1 VKHKQWSGRKKLKER
16 VPIYVENMLKNH
28 DLMSEYEQMVDHV
41 VEAGTGSNSKMWNM
55 NKLKVSYYHWG
66 PFILTSEHITHSL
79 TVFNFI

>member
-1 VKHKQWSGRKKLKER
+1 
-16 VPIYVENMLKNH
+16 
-28 DLMSEYEQMVDHV
+28 MSEYEQMVDHV

-79 TVFNFI
+79 RVLNFI